1 EHAHRM
7 RIVVEAAH
15 ESLYVFMD
23 PGVVR
28 DLPCPLLEGLLR
40 RQLAA
45 EQEVGD
51 LEKRRPLRELLD
63 GIASIPED
71 ASVPVDERDGAA
83 CRGRVHERGVVGEE
97 PEVIRS
103 ALELSKLHRADGPVS
118 DRDVAVLPRTVV
130 GDRQRVLAHRALLSD
145 AALTPRARAA
155 RWLAARP
162 ARTRPWAC

>member
-1 EHAHRM
+1 M
-7 RIVVEAAH
+7 GVVVEPTH
-15 ESLYVFMD
+15 ESLHVFMD
-23 PGVVR
+23 PGVVC
-28 DLPCPLLEGLLR
+28 DLPCPLLEGLRR

-45 EQEVGD
+45 EQEIGD
-51 LEKRRPLRELLD
+51 FEEGRSLRKLLD

-71 ASVPVDERDGAA
+71 APVPVDERDGAA

-103 ALELSKLHRADGPVS
+103 ALELSKLYRADGPVG
-118 DRDVAVLPRTVV
+118 DRDLAVLPRTVV

-155 RWLAARP
+155 RGPDARP